1 MDVKKVNAADS
12 THIDRGGGSGESQRD
27 VRQRR

>member
-1 MDVKKVNAADS
+1 MSVKKVDAADL
-12 THIDRGGGSGESQRD
+12 THTDGGGGSGEAQRD